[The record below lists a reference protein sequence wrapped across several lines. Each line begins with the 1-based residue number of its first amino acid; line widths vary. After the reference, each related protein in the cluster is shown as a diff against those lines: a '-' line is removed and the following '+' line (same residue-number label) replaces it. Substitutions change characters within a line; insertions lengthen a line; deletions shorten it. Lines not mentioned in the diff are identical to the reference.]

1 MKKLAALCGCL
12 LVSFGL
18 FRSLGAASAPTAI
31 VDVSTV
37 AELQTAF
44 AGLASGTTIR
54 VAPGRYRLTQELV
67 FRNNVTNVALLG
79 ATGNRDDV
87 VIVGTGMTTP
97 GVNIAVKV
105 ENAQDVRIG
114 DLSIGEAYWHPIQ
127 LKGEMG
133 AERVTISNVR
143 LFDAGEQFLK
153 STNNPL
159 APDGVDNVIVEN
171 SLIEFT
177 ALGPASGYTEG
188 IDIHHGA
195 NWIIRHNVI
204 RNIRVPTTATY
215 LNRPAILAWS
225 GSRNT
230 TVYGNLIVNC
240 ERGIIFGQGGQSEYG
255 NSHSGGAIYNNFI
268 YRTDPVNADSG
279 ISIWD
284 SPGTRVYHNTVI
296 QNGTYPTA
304 IEYRFATT
312 TGVEIINNLTDA
324 AIVQRDGAAA
334 VVTNNYTQAIPAMFV
349 NPSAADLHLLASATA
364 AIDRGITVPMVVDDW
379 DREVRPGGTAP
390 DLGADEWYGVTPT
403 PTPTPSPTL
412 VAPSLQASVTGG
424 SVQLSWTDGSTSET
438 GFVIERSDSRRDAF
452 RVIAQAAANATAY
465 LNTGLSRGQ
474 YRFRVR
480 AADAVSGSFSPYSN
494 VVDVRIK

>member
-1 MKKLAALCGCL
+1 MKKPAVLCGCL
-12 LVSFGL
+12 LVSIGL
-18 FRSLGAASAPTAI
+18 FRSLGAAPAAHAI
-31 VDVSTV
+31 VDVATV
-37 AELQTAF
+37 AQLQAAF
-44 AGLASGTTIR
+44 ATLTSGTTIR
-54 VAPGRYRLTQELV
+54 VAPGRYPLTTELV
-67 FRNNVTNVALLG
+67 FRNVTNVALVG
-79 ATGNRDDV
+79 ATGNRADV

-153 STNNPL
+153 STIDFQ
-159 APDGVDNVIVEN
+159 APNGVDDVLVEN

-177 ALGPASGYTEG
+177 AMGPASGYTQG

-204 RNIRVPTTATY
+204 RNIRVPPTATH

-240 ERGIIFGQGGQSEYG
+240 ERGIIFGQGGQSQFG
-255 NSHSGGAIYNNFI
+255 NSHFGGAIYNNFL
-268 YRTDPVNADSG
+268 YRTEPVNADSG

-304 IEYRFATT
+304 IEYRFTTT

-324 AIVQRDGAAA
+324 AIVQREGAAA
-334 VVTNNYTQAIPAMFV
+334 IVTSNYTQAIPAMFV
-349 NPSAADLHLLASATA
+349 NPSATNLHLLASAAA
-364 AIDRGITVPMVVDDW
+364 AIDRGTALAMVTNDW
-379 DREVRPGGTAP
+379 DREGRPNGAAP
-390 DLGADEWYGVTPT
+390 DLGADEWYSAVPTPT
-403 PTPTPSPTL
+403 PTPTPTL
-412 VAPSLQASVTGG
+412 VAPTLQATGANRA
-424 SVQLSWTDGSTSET
+424 VQLTWTDGSTSET
-438 GFVIERSDSRRDAF
+438 EFVVERSDSRRDAF
-452 RVIAQAAANATAY
+452 RVIARVAANTLAY
-465 LNTGLSRGQ
+465 LNGGLSKGS
-474 YRFRVR
+474 YRYRVR
-480 AADAVSGSFSPYSN
+480 AVDAVSGQFSAYSN
-494 VVDVRIK
+494 VVEVRIK